1 VRRRCAG
8 GAVYFQ
14 VAVMLVRWACAGE
27 CSVDVVSLH
36 GFRILAVV
44 MARYERAF
52 DAALTCGRYSG

>member
-1 VRRRCAG
+1 
-8 GAVYFQ
+8 VYFQ

-36 GFRILAVV
+36 GFRILAVAT
-44 MARYERAF
+44 ARYERAF